1 VGTFSLAVDQ
11 ATKAWA
17 QASLPYNRSVKVIPG
32 WLSFGLIRNSGASFS
47 AFSGH
52 NEWLLP
58 VVAVL
63 LLAIALVFWRGL
75 ARDRTTVIA
84 LALILGGGLSN
95 LIDRV
100 RLQAVVDFIQV
111 GIWPADFNLADLA
124 IRGGA
129 LTLVVTVLLNLFHRP
144 A

>member
-1 VGTFSLAVDQ
+1 MLVVAIDQ
-11 ATKAWA
+11 ASKAWA

-32 WLSFGLIRNSGASFS
+32 WLSFGLFRNTGASFG

-52 NEWLLP
+52 SDWLL
-58 VVAVL
+58 VAVSVL
-63 LLAIALVFWRGL
+63 LLVIALIFWRGL

-100 RLQAVVDFIQV
+100 RMQAVVDFIQFRF
-111 GIWPADFNLADLA
+111 WPADFNLADVA
-124 IRGGA
+124 VRGGA
-129 LTLVVTVLLNLFHRP
+129 LALLVSVLLNLFRRR

>member
-1 VGTFSLAVDQ
+1 VAVDQ
-11 ATKAWA
+11 ASKAWA

-32 WLSFGLIRNSGASFS
+32 WLSFGLIRNSGASFG

-52 NEWLLP
+52 SDWLL
-58 VVAVL
+58 VAVTGVL
-63 LLAIALVFWRGL
+63 LVIALIFWRGL
-75 ARDRTTVIA
+75 ARDRTTVVA

-100 RLQAVVDFIQV
+100 RMQAVVDFIQV
-111 GIWPADFNLADLA
+111 RVWPADFNLADLA

-129 LTLVVTVLLNLFHRP
+129 LILLVGVLLSLFRRR